1 MKLYYQIL
9 QGNKIHQL
17 FTEEEYNNFIK
28 NYGYLNLVFKEIE
41 KEGPELD
48 FILKNSGYLKFENN
62 KFILDEES
70 YNKTNI
76 KSNNQTKIKI
86 LKSQLSDSDYK
97 IIKCYEAFMRK
108 LPLQYNLE
116 ELCIQRD
123 LLRSQINQLEEE
135 LNNL

>member
-17 FTEEEYNNFIK
+17 FTEEQYNNFIK

-41 KEGPELD
+41 KEGSELD

-62 KFILDEES
+62 NFILDEES

-76 KSNNQTKIKI
+76 ISNNQSKIKI

-97 IIKCYEAFMRK
+97 IIKCYEAFMRQ
-108 LPLQYNLE
+108 LPLPYNLE
-116 ELCIQRD
+116 ELCAQRD
-123 LLRSQINQLEEE
+123 LLRSEINQLEEE